1 MCDVCVCVCWPCL
14 FSVVEDLDQNVLDKL
29 SGLQWNPPTSPPA
42 NGPHLTWQSYPR
54 VGDPCSPSRYVGPI
68 EFAKQPSPALH
79 PASPGRFAKVVCS
92 GAVEESLLEPDLELR
107 LPSYLFFSPPNSAYI
122 VR

>member
-1 MCDVCVCVCWPCL
+1 
-14 FSVVEDLDQNVLDKL
+14 
-29 SGLQWNPPTSPPA
+29 
-42 NGPHLTWQSYPR
+42 

-79 PASPGRFAKVVCS
+79 PASPARFAKVVCS

-107 LPSYLFFSPPNSAYI
+107 LPSYLFFRPPTRPILSGDARGQYNGGSEEQKI
-122 VR
+122 QRQRTLK